1 MKTLEQLKGLTSRCL
16 DGRDFSRLSN
26 FIPYNMLKDFGIELK
41 EEYNN
46 EEKWN
51 EHVIE
56 FTRENIL
63 KQLKRD
69 VEFGFEKALNQ
80 RGISSGLMF
89 NCVMP
94 WNYTIRRRS

>member
-1 MKTLEQLKGLTSRCL
+1 MKTLEQLKGLTSNCL
-16 DGRDFSRLSN
+16 DGRDFGRLSK
-26 FIPYNMLKDFGIELK
+26 FIPYNMLKDFGIEPK

-63 KQLKRD
+63 KQLK
-69 VEFGFEKALNQ
+69 K
-80 RGISSGLMF
+80 M
-89 NCVMP
+89 
-94 WNYTIRRRS
+94 